1 MTSSGRRGATG
12 VVFAA
17 SAVLF
22 AAQAYA
28 TQAIADQ
35 QPDLSKL
42 SIEELGDV
50 QVTSVS
56 KRPEAL
62 GQAASSIYVI
72 THDEIARSGQTRIPE
87 ILRLAPNLEV
97 YQVGASQYVITAR
110 GFSGAQQAQN
120 FSNKLLV
127 MIDGRSVYTPLYSG
141 VYWDMQ
147 DVPVQDIERIEVIS
161 GPGATLWGA
170 NAVNGVINI
179 ITRKSSDTQGAY
191 AEASAGNLES
201 RIALRYGG
209 KLSDTLSYR
218 VYAQAYRDG
227 DTQTAGGASSQDRW
241 SQAQGG
247 FRLDWTPSPADL
259 LTLQGDAESG
269 EEAQVQ
275 APAERVDGENLTA
288 RWTHSGTDGSTLQL
302 QTYFDRSVRGGEVDG
317 SGFSVNTFDVEL
329 QRGFSLGD
337 RNAVLWG
344 GGFRSS
350 RYVIDGT
357 PTLQFAPQNG
367 VLTLGDAFA
376 QDTLTLTRALK
387 LTLGVKVEDDP
398 YAGVSV
404 LPDIRVSW
412 MVGDHA
418 TVWAAVSQAVR
429 SPTPFDRD
437 VVEYLGP
444 QRFLIGGPDFE
455 TEKLTAYEAG
465 TRLQPSSRLSLS
477 VSAFYNVYDDLRSIE
492 LAPAGF
498 LPLQWGNGMDGRTYG
513 FEAWGELELTS
524 WWRLSPSMTYLQEKF
539 TFKPG
544 SSGLLGTPEAADDPK
559 YQASLKS
566 SMDIGKTWGRAWL
579 LDLQL
584 RYVSDLPD
592 PHVPSY
598 VELNGRLAW
607 SLSDRLTLALTGRN
621 LLHERHVEYEQGAY
635 IPRSVLAV
643 IQCRF

>member
-1 MTSSGRRGATG
+1 MRTGRRRRGAVGALFAT
-12 VVFAA
+12 VALVFATGCA
-17 SAVLF
+17 
-22 AAQAYA
+22 
-28 TQAIADQ
+28 ADQ

-42 SIEELGDV
+42 SIEQLGDV

-56 KRPEAL
+56 KRPEPL

-72 THDEIARSGQTRIPE
+72 THDEIVRSGQTRIPE
-87 ILRLAPNLEV
+87 ILRLAPNLDV

-110 GFSGAQQAQN
+110 GFDGAQQAQN

-127 MIDGRSVYTPLYSG
+127 MIDGRSVYSPLYSG

-147 DVPVQDIERIEVIS
+147 DVPVQDIDRIEVIS
-161 GPGATLWGA
+161 GPGGALWGA

-179 ITRKSSDTQGAY
+179 ITRRASDDRGGY
-191 AEASAGNLES
+191 AEASGGILES

-209 KLSDTLSYR
+209 KVSDSLSYR
-218 VYAQAYRDG
+218 LYAQAYRDG
-227 DTQTAGGASSQDRW
+227 DTETEGGASSRDRW
-241 SQAQGG
+241 SEVQGG
-247 FRLDWTPSPADL
+247 FRLDWTPSSADL

-269 EEAQVQ
+269 EEAQIQ
-275 APAERVDGENLTA
+275 APAERIDGENLTA
-288 RWTHSGTDGSTLQL
+288 RWTHNWSDASTLQL

-317 SGFSVNTFDVEL
+317 SGFSVDTFDIQAQNGV
-329 QRGFSLGD
+329 SLGD

-350 RYVIDGT
+350 RYVIEGT
-357 PTLQFAPQNG
+357 PTLQFDPENG

-376 QDTLTLTRALK
+376 QDTVTLTNALK
-387 LTLGVKVEDDP
+387 LTVGVKVEDDP

-404 LPDIRVSW
+404 LPNVRSSW
-412 MVGDHA
+412 RVGDNA
-418 TVWAAVSQAVR
+418 TVWAAVSRAVR

-437 VVEYLGP
+437 VVEFLGS

-465 TRLQPSSRLSLS
+465 TRLRPLSRLSLS
-477 VSAFYNVYDDLRSIE
+477 MSFFYNVYDDLRSIE
-492 LAPAGF
+492 IAPAF
-498 LPLQWGNGMDGRTYG
+498 LPLRWGNGMDGRTYG
-513 FEAWGELELTS
+513 LEAWGELQAAS
-524 WWRLSPSMTYLQEKF
+524 WWRLSPSITYLQEKF
-539 TFKPG
+539 NFKPG

-566 SMDIGKTWGRAWL
+566 SMDIGKAWL

-607 SLSDRLTLALTGRN
+607 NLSDRLTLALTGRN
-621 LLHERHVEYEQGAY
+621 LLHDRHMEYEQGAY
-635 IPRSVLAV
+635 IPRSALAV